1 MFDELKKK
9 LKNAVSSFIKTEK
22 AEIEAKPQVVAE
34 KTPEIAPEVKV
45 APVKV
50 EKPVKIEEIKVAA
63 PETEKVVEKLVEKA
77 QPSPATQAKTAEP
90 AEKRKDSLINLSL
103 KTKIKSVFV
112 GTVKLSD
119 SDIDKF
125 LDAMKVSM
133 LQSDVSYET
142 TEYFLADLQKRFKET
157 PVSSRNIEG
166 EVTGMIRNSLLS
178 VLTSTK
184 NFDMMQLMKDRIS
197 EGRKPVKIL
206 FLGPNGTGKTTT
218 IAKLAYRFKNAG
230 ISNVLSASD
239 TFRAAAI
246 EQIEHHANK
255 IGVPVIRSS
264 YGSDPAS
271 VAFDAIAYATAHGI
285 DAVLIDSAGRQET
298 NKSLID
304 EMKKMVRVAKPD
316 LIIFVGESTAGNMIS
331 EQVRE
336 FGKFMNIDGIIL
348 TKLDCDAKGG
358 GALSIAHTTGRP
370 VLFFGTGEGYDA
382 LVPYDPNFVID
393 AILPST

>member
-133 LQSDVSYET
+133 PAV
-142 TEYFLADLQKRFKET
+142 R
-157 PVSSRNIEG
+157 R
-166 EVTGMIRNSLLS
+166 LLRDNR
-178 VLTSTK
+178 V
-184 NFDMMQLMKDRIS
+184 
-197 EGRKPVKIL
+197 
-206 FLGPNGTGKTTT
+206 FLG
-218 IAKLAYRFKNAG
+218 
-230 ISNVLSASD
+230 
-239 TFRAAAI
+239 
-246 EQIEHHANK
+246 
-255 IGVPVIRSS
+255 RS
-264 YGSDPAS
+264 P
-271 VAFDAIAYATAHGI
+271 
-285 DAVLIDSAGRQET
+285 ET
-298 NKSLID
+298 
-304 EMKKMVRVAKPD
+304 V
-316 LIIFVGESTAGNMIS
+316 
-331 EQVRE
+331 
-336 FGKFMNIDGIIL
+336 
-348 TKLDCDAKGG
+348 
-358 GALSIAHTTGRP
+358 
-370 VLFFGTGEGYDA
+370 
-382 LVPYDPNFVID
+382 
-393 AILPST
+393 